1 MRTLLLTVALLP
13 LPAAADTFEVQG
25 RISAVTLYPWGASVT
40 RRAEVS
46 LPPGVHEVI
55 VTNIPADT
63 DPATLRVQPPAGATL
78 GAVNLQSGRL
88 PPSGLP
94 KTPAV
99 QAAEDAVEAAEA
111 RLAEAQA
118 AIDAVLLKAA
128 AAQEQVGF
136 LRNLAS
142 SDAAAAGD
150 PVALSRAMG
159 AEALVALQAAHAAEA
174 EARALEPA
182 RKDAE
187 QALAEAQQALEALT
201 AGLAPPAALTLSVQT
216 SAPATAPLEITSF
229 TPAAHWQPA
238 YDLHLTRLTGAP
250 ALRLDRGV
258 VIGQSSGEDWIGVD
272 LTLSTARPSGQS
284 QPAEVEPLLVTS
296 AVPDDTVF
304 SGEMARG
311 AVIAEAAPAAAM
323 APKVFAEADLAM
335 QGATVTWH
343 YGNAVDIRSGV
354 ENLRLNLASADLTPE
369 IVAEAVPLLDSSA
382 YLVADTVN
390 TTGQPLLPGPA
401 TLYADGAMIGTQ
413 SIDLTPE
420 GEDLKLG
427 FGPIDGL
434 LLERVIPDKAA
445 GERGL
450 IARDN
455 RQVEQALLRL
465 RNLTTEDW
473 PVRLVDR
480 VPYSE
485 QTDLSVQWTA
495 DPAPASIDD
504 DDRRGVLVW
513 RLDLPAGQTT
523 EVALTT
529 TITWPQGQV
538 LR

>member
-13 LPAAADTFEVQG
+13 LPALADTFEVQG
-25 RISAVTLYPWGASVT
+25 RVTAVTLYPWGASVT
-40 RRAEVS
+40 RRAEVN
-46 LPPGVHEVI
+46 LPPGAHEVI
-55 VTNIPADT
+55 VTNLPADT

-78 GAVNLQSGRL
+78 GAVNLQAGRL

-99 QAAEDAVEAAEA
+99 QAAEDAVEAATA

-128 AAQEQVGF
+128 AAQEQVAF
-136 LRNLAS
+136 LHNLGS
-142 SDAAAAGD
+142 SDSAAAGD
-150 PVALSRAMG
+150 PVALSRAVG
-159 AEALVALQAAHAAEA
+159 AEALVALQTAHAAEA
-174 EARALEPA
+174 EARALDPA

-187 QALAEAQQALEALT
+187 AALTDARQALAALT
-201 AGLAPPAALTLSVQT
+201 EGLAPPAALTLSLGT
-216 SAPATAPLEITSF
+216 AAPVTAPIEVTTF
-229 TPAAHWQPA
+229 TPAAQWQPV

-258 VIGQSSGEDWIGVD
+258 VVSQSSDEDWIGAD

-284 QPAEVEPLLVTS
+284 QPTEVEPRRIESVPVDDGGHVAPLVES
-296 AVPDDTVF
+296 DMRAM
-304 SGEMARG
+304 S
-311 AVIAEAAPAAAM
+311 APAAAPM
-323 APKVFAEADLAM
+323 VAAQADLAM

-343 YGNAVDIRSGV
+343 YANPIDIRNGV
-354 ENLRLNLASADLTPE
+354 ENLRLSLGGADLAPQV
-369 IVAEAVPLLDSSA
+369 VAEAVPMADASA

-390 TTGQPLLPGPA
+390 TTGQVLLPGTA

-413 SIDLTPE
+413 DLPLTPE

-434 LLERVIPDKAA
+434 LVERVIPDKAA

-450 IARDN
+450 IAREN
-455 RQVEQALLRL
+455 RQVEQAVLRL
-465 RNLTTEDW
+465 RNLTAESW
-473 PVRLVDR
+473 PVRLIDR

-485 QTDLSVQWTA
+485 QTDLTVSWTA
-495 DPAPASIDD
+495 NPAPASVDD

-513 RLDLPAGQTT
+513 RLDLPAGQTA
-523 EVALTT
+523 EVELTT
-529 TITWPQGQV
+529 TITWPQGHV
-538 LR
+538 LLP